1 MSRFSPTVRAATW
14 ALMSP
19 IRSSGTRM
27 LARMT
32 ESRSSS
38 ITPSRKSFTGGSRS
52 PSCWTSVARDENP
65 PGTEPPVSGQ
75 WPVFD
80 R

>member
-1 MSRFSPTVRAATW
+1 MRRFSPTVSAATW

-27 LARMT
+27 LARMMLRM
-32 ESRSSS
+32 SGC
-38 ITPSRKSFTGGSRS
+38 ITPSRKSFTGGSRR
-52 PSCWTSVARDENP
+52 PSCCTSVARVEKP